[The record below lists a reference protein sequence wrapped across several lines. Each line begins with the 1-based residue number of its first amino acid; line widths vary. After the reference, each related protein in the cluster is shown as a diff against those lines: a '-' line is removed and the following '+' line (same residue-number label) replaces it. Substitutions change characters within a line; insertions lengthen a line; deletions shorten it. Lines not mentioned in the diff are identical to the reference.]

1 MFLLHELT
9 ATVSIMF
16 LQAWRTNSAG
26 EVRSAVSLV
35 SVVIEVLDVND
46 NAPMIANSAPTTITL
61 REVSWYKIDTY

>member
-1 MFLLHELT
+1 MQF
-9 ATVSIMF
+9 ASVNCYGSC

-46 NAPMIANSAPTTITL
+46 NSPTIANSPPTTITL
-61 REVSWYKIDTY
+61 REVS